1 MREDDK
7 NKQPHERLRSLRLHN
22 GLTMRDVEE
31 MTDGAVSY
39 SYIGRLETGK
49 ADVNSLTMKSSRAI
63 GEVYGMDLQ
72 TFMYYLF
79 GWGEVGVKQTQKDAQ
94 TAETRRR
101 VKKLETLVGQL
112 TQGLSEAQDELEA
125 LRHEVNT

>member
-7 NKQPHERLRSLRLHN
+7 NKQPHERLRSLRRHN

-31 MTDGAVSY
+31 LTDGAVSY

-72 TFMYYLF
+72 TFMYYLY

-101 VKKLETLVGQL
+101 VKKLEMLVEHL
-112 TQGLSEAQDELEA
+112 TQGLSEAQNELEA